1 MADREATAVWEGAV
15 PGGKGVMKFADYT
28 GQFSYSSRFE
38 EGVGTNPEELL
49 GGALA
54 GCFAMAVSSGL
65 TKAGYAPKLVKVTA
79 KVALRRIE
87 GKARIPSIHLVL
99 VADVPDVSAEDFQRI
114 AAERKADCP
123 VSFALA
129 GVEITLEATLNPA
142 N

>member
-15 PGGKGVMKFADYT
+15 PGGKGEMKFADYT

-65 TKAGYAPKLVKVTA
+65 TKAGYTPKLVQVTA

>member
-1 MADREATAVWEGAV
+1 
-15 PGGKGVMKFADYT
+15 MKFADYT